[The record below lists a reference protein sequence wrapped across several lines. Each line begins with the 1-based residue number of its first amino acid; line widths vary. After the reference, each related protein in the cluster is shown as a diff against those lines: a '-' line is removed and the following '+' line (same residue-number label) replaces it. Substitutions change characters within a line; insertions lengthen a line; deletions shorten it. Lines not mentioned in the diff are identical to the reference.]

1 VPTLRDA
8 LTEKGRR
15 SSMYRSGSNALLKKA
30 SGAEGTRAGQAGG
43 GRGEEGRQVARDCV

>member
-30 SGAEGTRAGQAGG
+30 SGAEGTKAGQAG
-43 GRGEEGRQVARDCV
+43 GEEGRQVARDCV